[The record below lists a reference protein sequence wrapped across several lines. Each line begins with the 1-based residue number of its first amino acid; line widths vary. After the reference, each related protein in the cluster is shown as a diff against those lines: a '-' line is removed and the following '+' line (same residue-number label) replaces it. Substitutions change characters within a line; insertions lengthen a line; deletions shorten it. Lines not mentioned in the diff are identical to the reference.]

1 MADQDAIETLIFDEI
16 DSGISGRTAQMVS
29 EKMNVLAK
37 NHQIICITHL
47 PQIAAMADAH
57 YLIEKS
63 VENKTT
69 VSKIK
74 CLSGEESIDE
84 LARESPGECKRD
96 ERTCT
101 SEKMPLIDTKK
112 TV

>member
-47 PQIAAMADAH
+47 PQVACLADHH
-57 YLIEKS
+57 YCIEKMITDH
-63 VENKTT
+63 ETTTT
-69 VSKIK
+69 VHILNNDSRIEEIAKM
-74 CLSGEESIDE
+74 LSGEKLTPEAIE
-84 LARESPGECKRD
+84 NA
-96 ERTCT
+96 
-101 SEKMPLIDTKK
+101 KK
-112 TV
+112 LLNV

>member
-1 MADQDAIETLIFDEI
+1 
-16 DSGISGRTAQMVS
+16 MVS
-29 EKMNVLAK
+29 EKMNVLAR

-74 CLSGEESIDE
+74 CLSGEDSIDE
-84 LARESPGECKRD
+84 LAKNARRCGDHRESPGECKRD
-96 ERTCT
+96 ERTCI